1 MARICLAWLYA
12 ITKYG
17 YPTPVDRMLNAFEDA
32 ARLGF
37 RYVEVE
43 AVGERNLREVE
54 ERRGELRAKLGEL
67 GLDLVNFAGIFR
79 EIVSPDS
86 SEREKGVVM
95 LERAAELAAYFGVEM
110 LQTDTFT
117 PPLEFVGA
125 RPYSSAVVFGERYR
139 ARVDPAFSWRKFWS
153 TLVETMRRASR
164 IAAARGLKFI
174 IEPRIGETVSNSD
187 AMLRLID
194 EVGEDNFGAVL
205 DVGHLHA
212 AKELIPLSVEKL
224 GGRIFYVHASD
235 NDGRDNYHWAPGRG
249 TVDWEGVFEALRKH
263 CFRGPIAVDVGG
275 PDIAARLDEEVATA
289 REFLERMAAKYL
301 G

>member
-1 MARICLAWLYA
+1 VARICLAWLYA

-54 ERRGELRAKLGEL
+54 ERRGELRAKLSEL

-86 SEREKGVVM
+86 SEREKGLVM
-95 LERAAELAAYFGVEM
+95 LERAAELAAYFGAEM

-139 ARVDPAFSWRKFWS
+139 VRVDPAFSWRKFWF
-153 TLVETMRRASR
+153 TLVEAMRRASR

-249 TVDWEGVFEALRKH
+249 TVDWEGVFEALKKH
-263 CFRGPIAVDVGG
+263 GFRGPIAVDVGG
-275 PDIAARLDEEVATA
+275 PDIAARLDEEVAAA